1 MAEGGG
7 CFDRHWRQPLAPVLA
22 GPEMRGLREFLLQ
35 RHSAG
40 ATIYPPP
47 GQFFAAM
54 DALAPQDVRVVI
66 IGQDPYHGPGQA
78 QGLCFSVPEGV
89 RPPPSL
95 RNILREV
102 QSDLGGPLPD
112 SGSLQRWARTG
123 VLLLNTVLSV
133 ERGQAGAHA
142 GKGWEV
148 FTDAVVGLV
157 NRQPAVVFML
167 WGRHAQDK
175 AQLVDAARHL
185 VLQAPHPSPY
195 SADRGF
201 FGCRHFSR
209 ANQWL
214 AERGLSV
221 PEWVP
226 AQS

>member
-7 CFDRHWRQPLAPVLA
+7 CFNRHWREPLASVLA
-22 GPEMRGLREFLLQ
+22 GPEMQQLREFLLQ
-35 RHSAG
+35 RHRAG
-40 ATIYPPP
+40 ATIYPPAR
-47 GQFFAAM
+47 QFFAAM

-102 QSDLGGPLPD
+102 QSDLGGPLPS
-112 SGSLQRWARTG
+112 SGNLERWARSG

-133 ERGQAGAHA
+133 ERGKAGAHA

-148 FTDAVVGLV
+148 FTDAVVDLV

-175 AQLVDAARHL
+175 AQRVDAGRHL

-201 FGCRHFSR
+201 FGCQHFSK

-214 AERGLSV
+214 AERGLNA
-221 PEWVP
+221 PEWVSGQ
-226 AQS
+226 A